1 MVEHF
6 GSGTLVDSLPTTRRQ
21 GKFCLG
27 HEGKFEPASLTIR
40 LHALSEP
47 QHQEVVDYI
56 DYCHKGLKEQMS
68 TLSSLLPR
76 LIADGPPST
85 WLVIEIA
92 ARHELPNHSFEELFK
107 PSEFCDPSRSDSLLV
122 DCQQDV
128 IIDPSLEQ
136 PTATVD
142 PEQADAVHSPPH
154 DREIFALFTVAPGVR
169 GAFPQLIIES

>member
-56 DYCHKGLKEQMS
+56 DYCHKALKEQFAPFPPN
-68 TLSSLLPR
+68 PR
-76 LIADGPPST
+76 YFGTPLNFIVNTFLNPFHP
-85 WLVIEIA
+85 
-92 ARHELPNHSFEELFK
+92 RKYP
-107 PSEFCDPSRSDSLLV
+107 
-122 DCQQDV
+122 
-128 IIDPSLEQ
+128 
-136 PTATVD
+136 
-142 PEQADAVHSPPH
+142 
-154 DREIFALFTVAPGVR
+154 TVAPDLNG
-169 GAFPQLIIES
+169 